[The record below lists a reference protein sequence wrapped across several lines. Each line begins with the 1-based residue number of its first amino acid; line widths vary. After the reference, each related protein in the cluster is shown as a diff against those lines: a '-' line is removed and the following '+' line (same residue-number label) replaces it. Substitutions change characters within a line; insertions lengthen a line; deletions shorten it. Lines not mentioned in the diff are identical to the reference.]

1 MTPKNPTKGIRIHN
15 DVFNRL
21 MTKAHFGQTINGVIK
36 ELLDTVDE
44 IDGTQY
50 IHQEQPTRDRIPPV
64 TKTAIE
70 EPRWYYYRVTKR
82 SNVYFVLHE
91 EDNRNIEYIGR
102 NEGEIFRSD
111 NANVKS
117 IEVLALAK
125 KHIIRLTKSIPDKVV
140 GVDMGQPLTE

>member
-1 MTPKNPTKGIRIHN
+1 MPRKPVKMVCLQIPTYERLKNR
-15 DVFNRL
+15 
-21 MTKAHFGQTINGVIK
+21 AHPQQSLGGVIL
-36 ELLDTVDE
+36 ELLDMA
-44 IDGTQY
+44 DGIEDSSY
-50 IHQEQPTRDRIPPV
+50 IPQEQSPRDRIPPV
-64 TKTAIE
+64 TKTALE
-70 EPRWYYYRVTKR
+70 EPRWYYYRVSKR
-82 SNVYFVLHE
+82 GNVYFVLHE

>member
-1 MTPKNPTKGIRIHN
+1 MPRTKGKSLFLSVALH
-15 DVFNRL
+15 NRL
-21 MTKAHFGQTINGVIK
+21 KNMKHTGQSFSGFIE
-36 ELLDTVDE
+36 ELLDMVDNME
-44 IDGTQY
+44 SPSY
-50 IHQEQPTRDRIPPV
+50 IHQEQPPRDRIPPV
-64 TKTAIE
+64 TKTALE